1 MNIKLKAVL
10 RTVAIIGAIP
20 AGLFGGIAL
29 LRYLLP
35 NPEHAALFLMG
46 VGLSILTKLV
56 YDINLDILR
65 GKE

>member
-10 RTVAIIGAIP
+10 LTVAIIGAIP

-35 NPEHAALFLMG
+35 NPDHGALFLM
-46 VGLSILTKLV
+46 VVALAILAKLV
-56 YDINLDILR
+56 YDINLDLLR
-65 GKE
+65 DKE